1 MKTTAARRGDKT
13 YSCLS
18 LVEAVRERTK
28 VKHRVLLR
36 LGKVS
41 ELRDSGQLD
50 RIIAALRQHAEGT

>member
-1 MKTTAARRGDKT
+1 M
-13 YSCLS
+13 
-18 LVEAVRERTK
+18 EAVRERTK